1 MIVQRLSGRDISDMV
16 TPRKAISK
24 YNENIS
30 RCVLRERVTS
40 ELFTLKLTR
49 EQETE
54 ADLTGMQLFQRTE
67 IDPSATIRFFERLS
81 EKDEG

>member
-1 MIVQRLSGRDISDMV
+1 M
-16 TPRKAISK
+16 
-24 YNENIS
+24 
-30 RCVLRERVTS
+30 LRERVMS
-40 ELFTLKLTR
+40 ELFTLKLNG

-54 ADLTGMQLFQRTE
+54 ADLTGMQLFQRAE

>member
-1 MIVQRLSGRDISDMV
+1 M
-16 TPRKAISK
+16 
-24 YNENIS
+24 
-30 RCVLRERVTS
+30 LRERVAS
-40 ELFTLKLTR
+40 ELFTLKLNR